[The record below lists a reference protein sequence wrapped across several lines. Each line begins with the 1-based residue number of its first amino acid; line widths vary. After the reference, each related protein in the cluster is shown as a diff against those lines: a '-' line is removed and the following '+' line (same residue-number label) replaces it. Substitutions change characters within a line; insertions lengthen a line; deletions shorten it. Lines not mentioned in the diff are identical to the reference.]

1 MLSKPPPAPREQ
13 ERGFAMVVAVVS
25 VLLIAAMIVSGTQS
39 SQARN
44 QAAESGSAAPVRAR
58 EVALAGVAEALSWF
72 RRQTVQPVTTFA
84 PRLDPSASPPVNETM
99 DPTVGLVREYE
110 VTPGVWARYEVR
122 LPSDE
127 EPFTDSNANG
137 FRDGAESF
145 TDQNGNGVW
154 DAAGGARDVSSERG
168 QPANGAVW
176 LVEAHGELFRRP
188 DAGLPLGDGRNWRI
202 AYDAVATE
210 LRRMA
215 IKPPAGAA
223 ICAQQ
228 GGQVV
233 IGARARIRGGSS
245 VGVATQPLTGT
256 PVFQSGSEVT
266 GSPAT
271 SSVPGW
277 SSDLKGVFGLTLT
290 DLKGMADAA
299 VSDASILPANL
310 GEYTLTVI
318 EGNVSFDTARPL
330 RGTGIVIVTGD
341 CTLTAGSNSF
351 FNGLLWCGGHL
362 DIHGPC
368 YLRGTFIGQDDI
380 DVQGAGGDFA
390 EIEYDA
396 GIVADLLTRMGTY
409 RRSKGIFP
417 LASRP
422 GQVVT
427 GGTE

>member
-1 MLSKPPPAPREQ
+1 MFSKLPPVPREQ
-13 ERGFAMVVAVVS
+13 ERGFAMLVAVIS
-25 VLLIAAMIVSGTQS
+25 VLLIAAMIVSGTQAG
-39 SQARN
+39 QARN
-44 QAAESGSAAPVRAR
+44 AATEGGATAPVRAR

-84 PRLDPSASPPVNETM
+84 PRLDPTASPPVNETM
-99 DPTVGLVREYE
+99 DPSVGLMREYE
-110 VTPGVWARYEVR
+110 VTPGIWARYEVR
-122 LPSDE
+122 LSSAE

-145 TDQNGNGVW
+145 TDVNGNGVW
-154 DAAGGARDVSSERG
+154 DAAGGARDISSERG
-168 QPANGAVW
+168 QVAGGAVW

-188 DAGLPLGDGRNWRI
+188 RAALALGDGPNWRI

-223 ICAQQ
+223 ICAQE
-228 GGQVV
+228 GSQVV

-245 VGVATQPLTGT
+245 VGVATRPTSGS
-256 PVFQSGSEVT
+256 PWFQSGSEVT
-266 GSPAT
+266 GAPAT
-271 SSVPGW
+271 TSVPGW
-277 SSDLKGVFGLTLT
+277 SSGLKGVFGLTLT

-299 VSDASILPANL
+299 VSDASSLPANL
-310 GEYTLTVI
+310 GEYTLTVV
-318 EGNVSFDTARPL
+318 EGDVSFDAARPL
-330 RGTGIVIVTGD
+330 RGTGILVVTGN

-351 FNGLLWCGGHL
+351 FNGLVWCGGRL
-362 DIHGPC
+362 EIHGPC
-368 YLRGTFIGQDDI
+368 YLRGTFIGQDDVA
-380 DVQGAGGDFA
+380 VQGAGGDFA
-390 EIEYDA
+390 EVEYDA

-417 LASRP
+417 LATRP
-422 GQVVT
+422 GQIVT